1 MEPEYLPLAQ
11 AIGELRNE
19 LMAAVDNATTE
30 DLQFAVEFI
39 ELEMQVVATNT
50 LKGEAGGT
58 LFGVLTLKGG
68 ADHAN
73 AATHKVKLVLRPE
86 SPSAPGQDVLVA
98 DTTPVRPR

>member
-68 ADHAN
+68 ADHAD

-86 SPSAPGQDVLVA
+86 KRLAPNEEVLVA
-98 DTTPVRPR
+98 DPTPIRPR